1 MFNLINS
8 NFCGNL
14 YLTYQKIH
22 WVEHF
27 FQSFSFIFPFY
38 KHLINITLHYIL
50 FIEYVVINRQCKL
63 LSFKITLYYK
73 CMVIVV
79 TITMK
84 SRQGVMFIVTN
95 ETLVFSLVFHL
106 PKLKPKL
113 IFKLFF
119 RQIGVFNTVFN
130 VPMTQWL
137 KTLVRKFGLTHII
150 LLQ

>member
-1 MFNLINS
+1 MTEKILFQII
-8 NFCGNL
+8 
-14 YLTYQKIH
+14 LTAYYKKVHYMQFLRRLWIFLKFENPFGSSKVMVKKLKICL
-22 WVEHF
+22 F
-27 FQSFSFIFPFY
+27 FLFEFFKRRKISFF
-38 KHLINITLHYIL
+38 NIT
-50 FIEYVVINRQCKL
+50 
-63 LSFKITLYYK
+63 
-73 CMVIVV
+73 
-79 TITMK
+79 
-84 SRQGVMFIVTN
+84 RQGVMFIVTN